1 MFLLESTLPLSERR
15 KVHFG
20 QLGSILVANCFVLHP
35 RDKNEEVASQLQD
48 KHECLV
54 SKVKLD
60 TVILD
65 KILQGYGQ

>member
-1 MFLLESTLPLSERR
+1 MFLLESTLPLSQRR

-35 RDKNEEVASQLQD
+35 RDKNEEAASQLQNRQAY
-48 KHECLV
+48 LV

-65 KILQGYGQ
+65 NIL